1 MKNNLIEYA
10 DKNQLELYK
19 NFPST
24 HYLSNQNN
32 VLHILAWGTFFKRNM
47 HRFVIDY
54 LKIPLYEYQAIAIY
68 MMGISNLICIIA
80 SRNDA
85 KSFIV
90 AVYAVAR
97 CLLYKGTKFRIGAA
111 TEKQAKLIVSE
122 KIIDELCEWSPI
134 LKKEI
139 ESYSIRNNDIYV
151 KFRNSSKVSVFVANE
166 NARGLRSNA
175 ICREETR
182 QIKKKVEDSVISPFQ
197 TPRKPKYMFKPEYK
211 NNKLLKEQP
220 IDIYITSSWY
230 DDGNWMWDIAK
241 QSLNEMKKHN
251 GGVML
256 AFDESVAIKHEL
268 KTIEQLIK
276 ERKKQDPA
284 TWKIEF
290 LNLKLRD
297 SVSSYFTYKMLVNR
311 QVSKQVFY
319 PYSTIDFKSG
329 KKNKYAIPKLDNE
342 IRVISNDIAF
352 VAGSQNDNSV
362 YSCIRAIP
370 ETITYDVDENVV
382 EVKQGYKRLYPY
394 IESNQIGDTT
404 LQAIRIRQLYEDFD
418 GDYIVLDTRNG
429 GLQIAYSLQKVLYD
443 EERGIEYPPLKV
455 MNNDEYAK
463 VCQDRNA
470 KPCIYVINATQ
481 TLNSDIAIAFRKNLI
496 ENKID
501 FLVNYNTAKEE
512 ILLKNKEYVESL
524 TTDAERQ
531 TNFEL
536 PFLETQLMISECA
549 ELQYEKMKQTG
560 VIKIYEQGANRKD
573 RYTSCSYGSY
583 FIDKLELDL
592 LQKPKQYSGNIS
604 SLTSLA
610 RKPKLYNH

>member
-1 MKNNLIEYA
+1 MNMKNNLAQYA

-32 VLHILAWGTFFKRNM
+32 VLHVLAWSTFFKRNM

-54 LKIPLYEYQAIAIY
+54 LKISLYEYQAIAIY

-90 AVYAVAR
+90 ATYAVAR
-97 CLLYKGTKFRIGAA
+97 CLLYKGTKFRIGAS

-139 ESYSIRNNDIYV
+139 ESYSVRNNDIYV
-151 KFRNSSKVSVFVANE
+151 KFRNGSKISVFVANE
-166 NARGLRSNA
+166 NARGLRSNG

-211 NNKLLKEQP
+211 DNKLLREQP
-220 IDIYITSSWY
+220 VDIYISSSWY
-230 DDGNWMWDIAK
+230 DDGNWMWGIAS
-241 QSLNEMKKHN
+241 QALDEMKKHN
-251 GGVML
+251 GGLML
-256 AFDESVAIKHEL
+256 AFDESIAIKHEL

-276 ERKKQDPA
+276 EKKKQDPA

-297 SVSSYFTYKMLVNR
+297 SVSSYFTYKMLINR
-311 QVSKQVFY
+311 QISKHVFY
-319 PYSTIDFKSG
+319 PRTTIDYKSG

-342 IRVISNDIAF
+342 IRVVSNDIAF

-370 ETITYDVDENVV
+370 ESITYDTETNTV
-382 EVKQGYKRLYPY
+382 EIKQGYRRTFPY

-404 LQAIRIRQLYEDFD
+404 LQAIRIRQLYEDFSAD
-418 GDYIVLDTRNG
+418 FIVIDARNG
-429 GLQIAYSLQKVLYD
+429 GLQIAYTLQKVLYD
-443 EERGIEYPPLKV
+443 EERGVEYPPLKV

-481 TLNSDIAIAFRKNLI
+481 NLNSDIAIAFRKNLV

-501 FLVNYNTAKEE
+501 FLVNYNTAREE
-512 ILLKNKEYVESL
+512 ILLPNKEYVESL
-524 TTDAERQ
+524 SNDAERQ
-531 TNFEL
+531 ADFEL
-536 PFLETQLMISECA
+536 PFLETQLMINECA
-549 ELQYEKMKQTG
+549 ELQYEKMQQTG
-560 VIKIYEQGANRKD
+560 VIKIYEQGSKRKD

-592 LQKPKQYSGNIS
+592 LSATPKANYTSAPLFS
-604 SLTSLA
+604 SSI
-610 RKPKLYNH
+610 NF